1 MTRDTLEIIGGLIF
15 LFFVIY
21 WLFGLREYLQ
31 QRETNRRYE
40 KEEKLKHSK
49 MGSRK
54 ISEEEFN
61 RQEEIFKREERQ
73 AIREEFGEWE
83 QDIELTDEE
92 KKEAEEFENYTDE
105 IAPPEKNNNTDDD
118 DLPF

>member
-83 QDIELTDEE
+83 QDIELSDEE
-92 KKEAEEFENYTDE
+92 LKEAGEFENYNDE
-105 IAPPEKNNNTDDD
+105 IVQPKKLDDD
-118 DLPF
+118 NELPF